1 MKMRINLNTRLL
13 LAILAVTVP
22 VFISTFGYMAFKLRP
37 ERIHDMEN
45 LADAQAGKY
54 ANLVRSY
61 LTEEAKISRTMADNF
76 ETMENLSGDL
86 KEQYTKA
93 LLGQI
98 YAKNPNYRAIWMSWE
113 RSFLDPNWNLNYG
126 RVRYNYFKSQGK
138 TLLQIDSMNTNGDD
152 VGSLYHQLKT
162 SKVERLTEPYTDDFN
177 GETELI
183 ASVTSPIVINGKFAG
198 LAGIDILLSRFKGII
213 SQAEILYGSVSFLV
227 ANDGVFV
234 GNQTEKFVGS
244 SIETM
249 FGAEGEVVKSKI
261 AKGKAF
267 TVNFTDENDEEYY
280 VTFQP
285 FQVNPSS
292 PAWMVGVAVPY
303 SQMHSAIDDRFIN
316 SSLVALLGLLILAA
330 VVFLISRS
338 ITLPL
343 TKITKALK
351 YLSNGEINRV
361 KSLEISRS
369 DEIGDI
375 ADSTNTLIEGLT
387 NTAMFAKEIGQ
398 GNLEAHFK
406 SVSENDVLGNAL
418 IDMRQSLANAR
429 KEEEH
434 RRLSEDEQKWATAG
448 FAKFGE
454 LLRNNTDNIEE
465 FSYNIIM
472 NLIKYT
478 QSNQGGFFLIND
490 EDEGDK
496 HLQLVA
502 SYAYERRKYSARRIE
517 LNENLV
523 GQCYLEAEP
532 IFMTEVPNNYVNIT
546 SGLGSSN
553 PRCLLIVP
561 LRFNDMVYG
570 VIEMASFSVY
580 QPFQINFIE
589 KVAESIA
596 STISTVKVNLR
607 TIKLLEES
615 KLKSEELAAQEEE
628 MRQNMEELQTTQ
640 EESARREL
648 EMNGILNALNS
659 SYMVAELD
667 LDANIISINE
677 NALHLLGISKEAA
690 EGHNLR
696 SFLQNEEVDEFDA
709 IWEKALSGR
718 SVTRQRFIV
727 RAKGRIAISE
737 SYTPIFDEFD
747 NLSKILNIGVEVALD

>member
-1 MKMRINLNTRLL
+1 MRINLNTRLL

-198 LAGIDILLSRFKGII
+198 LAGIDIPLSRFKGII

-496 HLQLVA
+496 HLHLVA

-696 SFLQNEEVDEFDA
+696 SFIQNEEVDEFDA

>member
-1 MKMRINLNTRLL
+1 MRINLNTRLL

-198 LAGIDILLSRFKGII
+198 LAGIDIPLSRFKGII

-696 SFLQNEEVDEFDA
+696 SFIQNEEVDEFDA

>member
-1 MKMRINLNTRLL
+1 MRINLNTRLL
-13 LAILAVTVP
+13 LAILAVAVP
-22 VFISTFGYMAFKLRP
+22 VFISTFGYMAFNLRP

-61 LTEEAKISRTMADNF
+61 ITEEAKISRTMADNF

-98 YAKNPNYRAIWMSWE
+98 YAKNPNYKAIWMSWE

-198 LAGIDILLSRFKGII
+198 LAGIDIPLSRFKGII
-213 SQAEILYGSVSFLV
+213 SQAEILNGSISFLV

-234 GNQTEKFVGS
+234 GNQTEKLVGS

-267 TVNFTDENDEEYY
+267 AVNFTDENDEEYY

-303 SQMHSAIDDRFIN
+303 SQMHSAIDDRFFS

-478 QSNQGGFFLIND
+478 QSNQGGFFLLND

-696 SFLQNEEVDEFDA
+696 SFIQNEEVDEFDA

>member
-1 MKMRINLNTRLL
+1 MRINLNTRLL

-61 LTEEAKISRTMADNF
+61 ITEEAKISRTMADNF

-198 LAGIDILLSRFKGII
+198 LAGIDIPLSRFKGII

-249 FGAEGEVVKSKI
+249 FGAEGKAVKTKI

-285 FQVNPSS
+285 FQVNPTS

-478 QSNQGGFFLIND
+478 QSNQGGFFLLND

-696 SFLQNEEVDEFDA
+696 SFIQNEEVDEFDA

>member
-1 MKMRINLNTRLL
+1 MRINLNTRLL
-13 LAILAVTVP
+13 LAILAVAVP
-22 VFISTFGYMAFKLRP
+22 VFISTFGYMAFNLRP

-61 LTEEAKISRTMADNF
+61 ITEEAKISRTMADNF

-198 LAGIDILLSRFKGII
+198 LAGIDIPLSRFKGII
-213 SQAEILYGSVSFLV
+213 SQAEILNGSISFLV

-234 GNQTEKFVGS
+234 GNQTEKLVGS

-267 TVNFTDENDEEYY
+267 AVNFTDENDEEYY

-303 SQMHSAIDDRFIN
+303 SQMHSAIDDRFFS

-478 QSNQGGFFLIND
+478 QSNQGGFFLLND

-696 SFLQNEEVDEFDA
+696 SFIQNEEVDEFDA

>member
-1 MKMRINLNTRLL
+1 MRINLNTRLL
-13 LAILAVTVP
+13 LAILAVAVP
-22 VFISTFGYMAFKLRP
+22 VFISTFGYMAFNLRP

-61 LTEEAKISRTMADNF
+61 ITEEAKISRTMADNF

-198 LAGIDILLSRFKGII
+198 LAGIDIPLSRFKGII
-213 SQAEILYGSVSFLV
+213 SQAEILNGSISFLV

-234 GNQTEKFVGS
+234 GNQTEKLVGS

-303 SQMHSAIDDRFIN
+303 SQMHSAIDDRFFS

-478 QSNQGGFFLIND
+478 QSNQGGFFLLND

-696 SFLQNEEVDEFDA
+696 SFIQNEEVDEFDA